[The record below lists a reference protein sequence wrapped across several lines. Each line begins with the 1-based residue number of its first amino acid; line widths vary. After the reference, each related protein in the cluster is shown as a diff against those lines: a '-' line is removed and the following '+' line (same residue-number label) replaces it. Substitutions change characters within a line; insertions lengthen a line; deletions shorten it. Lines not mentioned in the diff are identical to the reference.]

1 MRRLLSVW
9 SSSFSHPTRNA
20 KSPRLYS
27 SSQIPPDDLK
37 TKTAAISIVGM
48 GYVGLCTAATFASRG
63 IRTIGIDIDE
73 ARIEQIRKGKA
84 PLHEPQLDGML
95 KNAVKKKLLDATNDI
110 SSAAETNTTF
120 LTVGTPSQQNGSIDL
135 SYIKNATEDLGNVL
149 REKRGYHLVVVKST
163 VVPGTTN
170 GTVKRFLEQSS
181 NKTIGSEL
189 GLCANP
195 EFLKEGSAINDA
207 LHPDKI
213 VVGSND
219 KRSATQL
226 TRLYRRFYGSKLP
239 PVILTSPEAA
249 ELVKYA
255 SNAFLATKV
264 SFINTIAN
272 IAQQIPGVDVR
283 TIAETIGLDPR
294 IGGLFLKAGPGYGGS
309 CFHKD
314 LQALISYSQNNGYD
328 PILFRATEE
337 TNEQQ
342 ATRVVSMT
350 ETLLGSL
357 SNKRVAVLGLA
368 FKKDTD
374 DIREAASVRIVNQL
388 KKKGA
393 QVVAYDPMA
402 IPNAK
407 KQFADQIDYT
417 EDPRSALK
425 GADCAIMMTEWDQF
439 RKLNAKDF
447 QMHMKA
453 PNIVDARRIYD
464 PDTFSDL
471 NYVAIGVGHGRA

>member
-1 MRRLLSVW
+1 MLSMKR
-9 SSSFSHPTRNA
+9 STNS
-20 KSPRLYS
+20 
-27 SSQIPPDDLK
+27 
-37 TKTAAISIVGM
+37 ISIIGL

-63 IRTIGIDIDE
+63 IRTVGIDIDE
-73 ARIEQIRKGKA
+73 ARVEQIRKGKA
-84 PLHEPQLDGML
+84 PVHEPQLDGML
-95 KNAVKKKLLDATNDI
+95 KDAVRRRLLEATNDI
-110 SSAAETNTTF
+110 SSAAATDTTF

-135 SYIKNATEDLGNVL
+135 SYIKNASEDLGNVL
-149 REKRGYHLVVVKST
+149 REKKGYHLVVVKST

-181 NKTIGSEL
+181 GKTIGPKL

-195 EFLKEGSAINDA
+195 EFLKEGTAINDA

-213 VVGSND
+213 VIGSND
-219 KRSATQL
+219 KKSANQL

-239 PVILTSPEAA
+239 PVILTNPESA

-264 SFINTIAN
+264 SFINTISN
-272 IAQQIPGVDVR
+272 IAQQIPGIDVG
-283 TIAETIGLDPR
+283 TIAEAIGLDPR

-314 LQALISYSQNNGYD
+314 LQALINYSQNKGYD

-337 TNEQQ
+337 TNQQQ
-342 ATRVVSMT
+342 ANKVVDIT
-350 ETLLGSL
+350 ENLLGSL
-357 SNKRVAVLGLA
+357 SHKKIAVLGLA

-374 DIREAASVRIVNQL
+374 DIREAASLRVINQL

-393 QVVAYDPMA
+393 HVIAYDPMA
-402 IPNAK
+402 IPNTQ
-407 KQFADQIDYT
+407 KQLAEQIGYA
-417 EDPRSALK
+417 EDPYSALK
-425 GADCAIMMTEWDQF
+425 GADCAIIMTEWDQL
-439 RKLNAKDF
+439 RKLKSKDF
-447 QMHMKA
+447 RAYMKT

-464 PDTFSDL
+464 PDEFSQL
-471 NYVAIGVGHGRA
+471 NYVAVGLGSMKAK